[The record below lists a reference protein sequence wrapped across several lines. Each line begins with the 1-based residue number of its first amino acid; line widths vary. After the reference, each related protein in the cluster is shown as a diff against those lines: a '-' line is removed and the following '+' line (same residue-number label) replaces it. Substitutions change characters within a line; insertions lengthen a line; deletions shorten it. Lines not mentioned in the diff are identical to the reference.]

1 MDKEIHQGWRC
12 LQAGKGKLQP
22 AVDLQV
28 MGAPKPLAEPRMWAG
43 ARWGLGQEGPRH
55 HTVESGLRPGLGE
68 SLSPEPVEED
78 TRFSLSIHY

>member
-1 MDKEIHQGWRC
+1 M
-12 LQAGKGKLQP
+12 
-22 AVDLQV
+22 
-28 MGAPKPLAEPRMWAG
+28 PLAEPRWAG
-43 ARWGLGQEGPRH
+43 ARWGLGQEGPCH